1 LRKLNYPI
9 LIALAFAMAFFCLA
23 YPVYVIRPFRHQGP
37 RELAAALA
45 VIQIRP
51 VVAVLASLTAAL
63 FLWLYGRSQPRRAP
77 RIRAAAAVLAVWVCA
92 ALSHVNIYERMFHPM
107 GSPSFETAQ
116 ATRLDGKEMVIAV
129 NVGGVA
135 RAYPIRILSYHHI
148 ANDTVGGVP
157 IVSTY

>member
-1 LRKLNYPI
+1 MRKLNYSI
-9 LIALAFAMAFFCLA
+9 LIVLAFAVAFFCLA
-23 YPVYVIRPFRHQGP
+23 YPIYVIRPFRHQGP

-51 VVAVLASLTAAL
+51 VVTVLASLAAAL
-63 FLWLYGRSQPRRAP
+63 FLWLYWRSQPRRP
-77 RIRAAAAVLAVWVCA
+77 GRFGAAAAVLAVCLCA
-92 ALSHVNIYERMFHPM
+92 ALSHVNVYERMFHPM

-129 NVGGVA
+129 DIGGAA

-157 IVSTY
+157 IAATY

>member
-1 LRKLNYPI
+1 MRKLNYPI
-9 LIALAFAMAFFCLA
+9 LIALAFAIAFFCLA
-23 YPVYVIRPFRHQGP
+23 YPIYVIRPFRHQGP
-37 RELAAALA
+37 HELAAALA

-51 VVAVLASLTAAL
+51 VVTVLASLAAAL
-63 FLWLYGRSQPRRAP
+63 FLWLYWRSQPRRNG
-77 RIRAAAAVLAVWVCA
+77 RIGAAAAVLAVWVCA
-92 ALSHVNIYERMFHPM
+92 VLSHVNVYERMFHPM
-107 GSPSFETAQ
+107 GLPSFEAAQ

-157 IVSTY
+157 IVATY